1 MLRGDA
7 TSLVKGV
14 TPQEVFDFVID
25 PAQYRLA
32 DTKIVRVTKLG
43 DRPNGMVAREDG
55 KFMGRLPGSVING
68 YEWHPPRRIDIRHE
82 FGFPKSFH
90 AWFDIEEA
98 DGGTTVRHVEEI
110 EIGKGPLGWLIEAIA
125 RRWWMRSVDQE
136 VVEIARLMESGRRGR
151 GLAAA
156 GTMGPIPEEGASK
169 SA

>member
-7 TSLVKGV
+7 TAVVRGV
-14 TPQEVFDFVID
+14 APQEVFDFVID

-43 DRPNGMVAREDG
+43 DRPDGMVAREDG
-55 KFMGRLPGSVING
+55 KFMGALPGSVING
-68 YEWHPPRRIDIRHE
+68 YRWSPPHRLDITHE

-90 AWFDIEEA
+90 AWFEIGEVE
-98 DGGTTVRHVEEI
+98 GGSRVRHVEEI

-125 RRWWMRSVDQE
+125 RRWWKRSVQQE
-136 VVEIARLMESGRRGR
+136 VREIARLMEGGRRGR

-156 GTMGPIPEEGASK
+156 GTMGPLP
-169 SA
+169 